1 MNWGLRIILLYTAF
15 VGGMLFLVYKCTQ
28 QEVDLVSVDYY
39 AQELKFQE
47 KIDRMNNSEQ
57 HEAKLA
63 FVYTPEQSNIQITF
77 PENSTPKNTK
87 GEIVLFRPDNSKLD
101 LKVPVDISEGV
112 QNISTENLTK
122 GLWRLQSTWSTDNT
136 PYYQEER
143 IIIQ

>member
-1 MNWGLRIILLYTAF
+1 M
-15 VGGMLFLVYKCTQ
+15 
-28 QEVDLVSVDYY
+28 
-39 AQELKFQE
+39 
-47 KIDRMNNSEQ
+47 
-57 HEAKLA
+57 
-63 FVYTPEQSNIQITF
+63 
-77 PENSTPKNTK
+77 
-87 GEIVLFRPDNSKLD
+87 LFRPDNSKLD